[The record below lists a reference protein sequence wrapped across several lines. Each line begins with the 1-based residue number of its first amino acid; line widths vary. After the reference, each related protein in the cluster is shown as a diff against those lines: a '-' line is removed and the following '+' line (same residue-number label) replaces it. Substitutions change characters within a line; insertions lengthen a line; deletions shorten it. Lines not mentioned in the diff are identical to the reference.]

1 MGLNLQLV
9 TEPFTPSFMFFYGS
23 LINVVYIM
31 RKSISLYYENAHYLS
46 MEYGLMHFHPTWF
59 KLGEPSD
66 EKER

>member
-1 MGLNLQLV
+1 
-9 TEPFTPSFMFFYGS
+9 MFFYGS